1 MVSTAFIRD
10 FLIGE
15 IDVAGF
21 SCYSKPPASAG
32 GAFTICNRC
41 KSDTLTLPQE
51 YIGWENVQ
59 QIFKISRNRE
69 AKTKKITEFAYGI
82 TSLWAD
88 DVSPMALLK
97 YTRKH
102 WEIENRL
109 HYVRDV
115 TFDEDSCRVRIHNN
129 AHILAAIRNTA
140 ITLLRHAGFTNIY
153 EECEVCASDR
163 RKAIRLVLARTE

>member
-1 MVSTAFIRD
+1 MT
-10 FLIGE
+10 IGSE
-15 IDVAGF
+15 KYDKVHGRIETR
-21 SCYSKPPASAG
+21 
-32 GAFTICNRC
+32 TI
-41 KSDTLTLPQE
+41 KVYTLPQE
-51 YIGWENVQ
+51 YTGWENVQ
-59 QIFKISRNRE
+59 QVFEITRIRE
-69 AKTKKITEFAYGI
+69 TKTKKVTEFAYGI
-82 TSLWAD
+82 TSLRAD
-88 DVSPMALLK
+88 EVSPTVLLK

-115 TFDEDSCRVRIHNN
+115 AFDEDRCRVRIHSK

-153 EECEVCASDR
+153 EGREVCASDR